1 MMSNLPSNC
10 IKHEPGKV
18 AHASA
23 VYKTAVHG
31 PGEDMATRPELVDV
45 FQSFHRLHL
54 AESLHGLPKPK
65 ASVHVIVAVLALAV
79 IMVPPLR
86 ELLRQLFFINVLLVC
101 RGVRNCALVTSV
113 QQRDCAHHTFGF
125 ECLSIRLRHCRPV
138 LDWWQLSIFLWCS
151 RLLLVEDWRRL
162 GALRF
167 HVCVWLIQWVLPLA
181 EVRRDRF
188 SLPFSCLEW
197 RHCAADNHKNKE
209 RRRGTS
215 SRLS

>member
-1 MMSNLPSNC
+1 MVSNLPSNC

-18 AHASA
+18 AYASA

-79 IMVPPLR
+79 IMVPPLC
-86 ELLRQLFFINVLLVC
+86 ELLRELFFINVLLVC
-101 RGVRNCALVTSV
+101 RDVRNCALVTSV

-125 ECLSIRLRHCRPV
+125 DCLSIRLRHCRPV
-138 LDWWQLSIFLWCS
+138 LNWWQSIFLWCG

-167 HVCVWLIQWVLPLA
+167 HVCVWLI
-181 EVRRDRF
+181 
-188 SLPFSCLEW
+188 
-197 RHCAADNHKNKE
+197 
-209 RRRGTS
+209 
-215 SRLS
+215 